1 MNGIFDTWG
10 LYLSIQISCRVDFR
24 ESLRKYYNLT
34 DKDLDKTMMCF
45 EPLILPAGTHFVERG
60 KVAERIGYLK
70 EGLLRAYFYDDRA
83 SDITTHFF
91 KKGTVVISM
100 ESFNR
105 QIPSKEYIIAVEES
119 ELLSITYEKMQ
130 QLFETVPVWRQ
141 IAKDV
146 DEMKFND
153 LMNRSIQ
160 LQTLTARERYQLFC
174 ENHRDILQKVALKH
188 VASYLGI
195 DIATLSRIRRDP

>member
-1 MNGIFDTWG
+1 MDFKENLQT
-10 LYLSIQISCRVDFR
+10 YYHLSDD
-24 ESLRKYYNLT
+24 ELKE
-34 DKDLDKTMMCF
+34 TMRRF
-45 EPLILPAGTHFVERG
+45 EPLVLPAKTHLVEKG
-60 KVAERIGYLK
+60 AVADRIGYLRS
-70 EGLLRAYFYDDRA
+70 GLLRSYFYDDLA
-83 SDITTHFF
+83 NDITTHFF

-105 QIPSKEYIIAVEES
+105 QVPSNEYIVTLEKS
-119 ELLSITYEKMQ
+119 ELLVISYAKMME
-130 QLFETVPVWRQ
+130 LFELVPVWRQ

-174 ENHRDILQKVALKH
+174 ETHREVLQKVALRH

-195 DIATLSRIRRDP
+195 DIATLSRIRKST